1 MIEISSDELNLL
13 QKIKLPYEINIDK
26 KVSTYD
32 YCLAIPKGS
41 KSLAWFT
48 NNQGENLCYI
58 IKIDA
63 NNTFEN
69 IYIAKTSFDDKL
81 SLGTLLYGTEF
92 VYNSCKCFCIEDIF
106 KFKGQ
111 NIGHFNFETKLS
123 YLHNLFSSYL
133 SQTALGNHYMI
144 FGLPI
149 YNESFS
155 EFIYQTTT
163 SAYAISHIQFRYKT
177 LPKIFRMN
185 YLKPGFHY
193 FNNRNEKIQKNKI
206 EEQKKVK
213 KNSFEKRNKITD
225 LYKIFELKAES
236 DNDIYKLFENGFE
249 KGIALIPDYKTSVY
263 LNGIFRNIKENLN
276 LDSLEES
283 DDELEFENC
292 DVNKFVDLNKSI
304 KIKCR
309 WESKFKKWVP
319 CIE

>member
-1 MIEISSDELNLL
+1 
-13 QKIKLPYEINIDK
+13 
-26 KVSTYD
+26 
-32 YCLAIPKGS
+32 
-41 KSLAWFT
+41 
-48 NNQGENLCYI
+48 
-58 IKIDA
+58 
-63 NNTFEN
+63 
-69 IYIAKTSFDDKL
+69 
-81 SLGTLLYGTEF
+81 
-92 VYNSCKCFCIEDIF
+92 
-106 KFKGQ
+106 
-111 NIGHFNFETKLS
+111 
-123 YLHNLFSSYL
+123 
-133 SQTALGNHYMI
+133 
-144 FGLPI
+144 
-149 YNESFS
+149 
-155 EFIYQTTT
+155 
-163 SAYAISHIQFRYKT
+163 
-177 LPKIFRMN
+177 MN

-206 EEQKKVK
+206 EEQKKFK
-213 KNSFEKRNKITD
+213 KNTFEKRSKITD